1 MGRSSI
7 TRTKCP
13 DVWRRIFF
21 RECKLPRQYHK
32 RRRSGGCVETWGVE
46 LLGK

>member
-7 TRTKCP
+7 TRTKYP

-21 RECKLPRQYHK
+21 RECKLPRQY

-46 LLGK
+46 LSGK